1 MSAPPESDHLALAAG
16 EQHTRAEWEEAAA
29 AVLRRGGR
37 LGGDDPDSRVW
48 DALTRTTLDGIDISP
63 LGTQLNAVAEVV
75 RPDRAG
81 EWDIRVPVDERDP
94 SAANRQLLEELRT
107 GATSLWLQVGAG
119 GLPADGIAAVLDGVL
134 LDAAPVVLD
143 APDDPL
149 AASRTLLSLR
159 PEQGFAPGTNL
170 GVDPVGAAVRTGRH
184 GTSGPQASEPV
195 TSAVVE
201 GAALARDGGLQALV
215 VDGTAVHDLGAS
227 DAQELGYVLATAA
240 AYLRVLEDAGLSV
253 AEAAGQVELRLAVTD
268 EQFPGIAKLRA
279 ARRLWAR
286 MLELSGAPEDA
297 RAAAIHAVTSRP
309 MMSRL
314 DPWVNMLR
322 TCVAAFAA
330 GVGGADAV
338 TVLPFD
344 TRLGIPDGFA
354 RRIARNTSS
363 LLISESHLAR
373 VADPA
378 GGAWAVEKLTDDLA
392 EAAWVELGRIDGAGG
407 VLAALADG
415 SLRERIAAVAAERD
429 RQVATR
435 QRPLTGVSAF
445 PHLHETLPGRPPR
458 PEGGPEVRPYGHAF
472 EALREQPAAG
482 KVFLATMGTVA
493 SHTARATFASNL
505 FAAGGVDVVNCGA
518 HGDTAAVMSSYTGPD
533 GGQPVVCLVGNDRA
547 YAAWG
552 AELVQALREAGARWI
567 VLAGRPGDD
576 TVPTDLVDDSAATGV
591 DALVFLERTREKL
604 NMPHEI
610 ARSAPDSEGTPK
622 S

>member
-1 MSAPPESDHLALAAG
+1 MSAPPERDHLALAAG
-16 EQHTRAEWEEAAA
+16 EQHTPEEWEKAAA
-29 AVLRRGGR
+29 AVLRKSGR
-37 LGGDDPDSRVW
+37 LGDDDPDGRVW
-48 DALTRTTLDGIDISP
+48 DVLTRTTLDGIEITP
-63 LGTQLNAVAEVV
+63 LGADSLGAATGP

-81 EWDIRVPVDERDP
+81 EWDIRVPVDQPDA
-94 SAANRQLLEELRT
+94 SAANRQLLEELET
-107 GATSLWLQVGAG
+107 GATSLWLQVGPAA
-119 GLPADGIAAVLDGVL
+119 LPAEGIAAALDGVL
-134 LDAAPVVLD
+134 LDAAAVVLD
-143 APDDPL
+143 APGDPL
-149 AASRTLLSLR
+149 GAARALLALR
-159 PEQGFAPGTNL
+159 PEQGFAAGTSL
-170 GVDPVGAAVRTGRH
+170 GVDPVGAAVRAGRH
-184 GTSGPQASEPV
+184 AKGDPEACERM
-195 TSAVVE
+195 TSAVD
-201 GAALARDGGLQALV
+201 GAWRLAQEAGCRALV

-240 AYLRVLEDAGLSV
+240 TYLRVLEDAGVSV
-253 AEAAGQVELRLAVTD
+253 PDAAAQVELRLAVTD

-279 ARRLWAR
+279 TRRLWAR
-286 MLELSGAPEDA
+286 MLELSGVATGSTTA
-297 RAAAIHAVTSRP
+297 TVHAVTSRP
-309 MMSRL
+309 MMSRY

-344 TRLGIPDGFA
+344 TRLGVPDGFA

-378 GGAWAVEKLTDDLA
+378 GGAWAVEKLTDDLTQ
-392 EAAWVELGRIDGAGG
+392 AAWAELGRIDGAGG

-415 SLRERIAAVAAERD
+415 ALRRRIAEVAAERD
-429 RQVATR
+429 HQVATR
-435 QRPLTGVSAF
+435 QRPLTGLSAF
-445 PHLHETLPGRPPR
+445 PHLHETLPGRAPR

-472 EALREQPAAG
+472 EALREQLAAG

-518 HGDTAAVMSSYTGPD
+518 HGDTAAVASSYTGPD
-533 GGQPVVCLVGNDRA
+533 GGQRVVCLVGNDRA

-552 AELVQALREAGARWI
+552 AELVEALRQAGARWI

-576 TVPTDLVDDSAATGV
+576 TVPADLVDDSAAMGV
-591 DALVFLERTREKL
+591 DAVEFLHRTREKL
-604 NMPHEI
+604 
-610 ARSAPDSEGTPK
+610 S
-622 S
+622 